1 MRHSFFEKM
10 IPISALLSNSNLNC
24 NFYKMAFYCLV
35 SGIQPNKPKTN
46 TSSTNN
52 PIESDR
58 KPETLDLADLDLSRL
73 RLTKKDLETLSS
85 ITPDLPKHFQ
95 DQLLAQ
101 LPPNQAR
108 KLSRTLSMQNNSQT
122 APVKI
127 YKRSLSGGRE
137 DVTIKADTKYP
148 STKVSSESV
157 PPPYS
162 KAIDRDTIP
171 TEDSFIRNALFRRSF
186 SGSKDSRSSSRCV
199 NLDECNNYSPR
210 SSHSSEISDKY
221 KTYHSNSSE
230 NSSNLINRRRYEK
243 DGSVYPSKYYDTLP
257 PRRSITSP
265 SKDYHARPPSGC
277 LSPPPQSQQ
286 CESPVRRRPSQRR
299 ISRFLRPD
307 FFDVPQEESC
317 YVKDRKER
325 DLETQNILKKIRE
338 RSRERSLDR
347 REKSAEPF
355 CDRSYYSNIDPITMK
370 DRRKSSIPNLRA
382 TSVEPSAGIYHVRT
396 KGENKCCDAV
406 SDSMYLHRPR
416 SISKPNE
423 NYNLPTRTQHSDNVP
438 SNSSF
443 ADRILN
449 ELQNISIKQIM
460 VCNDENCVEK
470 KNRVKEITI
479 RKADAKDIQMLAQQ
493 SGEVTDKSKKVSKLA
508 RPKSYPSKEQE
519 IGKKVSPDKTDNV
532 LEKIPESSNDKT
544 VRPKSYPTA
553 RIASTKEIKSTKNLE
568 VPKSAEEDNLS
579 DVSRKTITP
588 KGQTTIDQIAK
599 KVKISKKNGKSDA
612 IDQPNENEEIQVKVP
627 EKKQKTG
634 FLYSI
639 GQKFE
644 KLRENSKNKVLR
656 KSNNKLGTDT
666 NAISDNIESNGVDAT
681 SKSNSNNR
689 STETNTPDEKSS
701 ERKSRIDAMI
711 RNLRERSVTRGPVMT
726 ESGLIKRAVSVE
738 DLSDTFNKCSV
749 NKVLGLFKK
758 FENGG
763 SNVQNTKSSSIIDS
777 IVRIEKERPK
787 SSEYMT
793 KQKNGRKYSGAKSDT
808 IVTFTD
814 LVASPPISLDKMNGN
829 MSKIPVK
836 LSNCRDCSE
845 EVDPTIVTKRHSSN
859 GPKQTA
865 EDKERMKQNR
875 KGLVLDFNKIENGD
889 VKHSLATC
897 NNNNNNHC
905 IKSINYNNNNNNNNG
920 QATLHANGVLSPSYD
935 SLTNYSSDS
944 RSIHDDCAS
953 TSTFLSPTDEPE
965 LYFDDWSICSEDNN
979 FTGTTPSPSLSRLSR
994 NSQSS
999 LMGDA
1004 NNSSESVIDRI
1015 KRRSFYC
1022 RFNENKPKR
1031 QSNIVGPAAREYYRE
1046 AAAKLK
1052 SRPPDRVSSPPVM
1065 EAHEYYRQLKQKQN
1079 NESKSST
1086 PSSIKTK
1093 YDDLKANHRHSDYLL
1108 PKSNLNLNLPL
1119 PTSSSSRRISTTDN
1133 DYKYSHTNY
1142 LQNARSSAYEPSSLY
1157 GTYHS
1162 KIKPSSYT
1170 SNGTCLDSYATMGRK
1185 TRPYEHRSKSLM
1197 DSSIIASA
1205 NNSTYKRDHRG
1216 TVEYGTLTR

>member
-1 MRHSFFEKM
+1 M
-10 IPISALLSNSNLNC
+10 IVKNGFSLL
-24 NFYKMAFYCLV
+24 FV

-52 PIESDR
+52 PIESEQ

-127 YKRSLSGGRE
+127 YKRSLSGGRD
-137 DVTIKADTKYP
+137 DVAFKNDSSKLLSVTTKPIHTI
-148 STKVSSESV
+148 STAYSRSV
-157 PPPYS
+157 ERDATTS
-162 KAIDRDTIP
+162 TDDTI
-171 TEDSFIRNALFRRSF
+171 SRNSAYRRSF
-186 SGSKDSRSSSRCV
+186 SGNKDSRSSSNRCV
-199 NLDECNNYSPR
+199 NLDECNNRSPR

-221 KTYHSNSSE
+221 KTYHSNSSDT
-230 NSSNLINRRRYEK
+230 SSNLLLNRRRYEK
-243 DGSVYPSKYYDTLP
+243 DGSVHQSKYYDTLP

-277 LSPPPQSQQ
+277 LSPPPPPSSQQ
-286 CESPVRRRPSQRR
+286 CDSPVRRRPSQRR

-325 DLETQNILKKIRE
+325 DVETQNILKKIRE

-382 TSVEPSAGIYHVRT
+382 TSVEPSAAAGTSYHMLT
-396 KGENKCCDAV
+396 KSENKCCGLVADN
-406 SDSMYLHRPR
+406 MYLQRHRR
-416 SISKPNE
+416 SLSKPNE
-423 NYNLPTRTQHSDNVP
+423 NYNIPTRSQHSSSNVP

-443 ADRILN
+443 ADRILS

-460 VCNDENCVEK
+460 ACNDADNTM
-470 KNRVKEITI
+470 NQIKEIST
-479 RKADAKDIQMLAQQ
+479 RTTDVSDGQNLA
-493 SGEVTDKSKKVSKLA
+493 GNTLDNIDKSKKVSKLA

-519 IGKKVSPDKTDNV
+519 LGKVITDKAQHT
-532 LEKIPESSNDKT
+532 LEKIHETTSNEKT
-544 VRPKSYPTA
+544 ILRPKSYPTVK
-553 RIASTKEIKSTKNLE
+553 IASGKEIKCSKNGAQTADDEKTSNNAERTTQMCKSGTTNEQTSKKTKFF
-568 VPKSAEEDNLS
+568 
-579 DVSRKTITP
+579 
-588 KGQTTIDQIAK
+588 
-599 KVKISKKNGKSDA
+599 KKNGTADAKITQVSD
-612 IDQPNENEEIQVKVP
+612 ENDENGQSKGNP

-644 KLRENSKNKVLR
+644 KLRENSKNKALR
-656 KSNNKLGTDT
+656 KSNNKLGTEGNTLGAEPDSIVEDLSST
-666 NAISDNIESNGVDAT
+666 YANNNNNNNKNSDSNVI
-681 SKSNSNNR
+681 
-689 STETNTPDEKSS
+689 DEKTTS

-711 RNLRERSVTRGPVMT
+711 RNLRERSVTSGPLLT

-758 FENGG
+758 FEN
-763 SNVQNTKSSSIIDS
+763 SSVQNTKSSSIVDS
-777 IVRIEKERPK
+777 IMRNEKERPK
-787 SSEYMT
+787 SSEYMS
-793 KQKNGRKYSGAKSDT
+793 KQKSKRKYSGAKSDT
-808 IVTFTD
+808 IVTMTD
-814 LVASPPISLDKMNGN
+814 IAASSSPPPMSLDRMNGN

-836 LSNCRDCSE
+836 LSNCRDFSE
-845 EVDPTIVTKRHSSN
+845 EVDSTIVTKRHSSN
-859 GPKQTA
+859 GLKQTA
-865 EDKERMKQNR
+865 EDKERMRQNR
-875 KGLVLDFNKIENGD
+875 KGLVLEFNKIENGD
-889 VKHSLATC
+889 LKHSLTTC
-897 NNNNNNHC
+897 KNNNNNNHG
-905 IKSINYNNNNNNNNG
+905 IKSNNINNNNNDSHTPLHSNG
-920 QATLHANGVLSPSYD
+920 ILSPSYD

-999 LMGDA
+999 LLGDA

-1022 RFNENKPKR
+1022 RFNENKTKR

-1052 SRPPDRVSSPPVM
+1052 SRPPDRVSSPTVT

-1079 NESKSST
+1079 SE
-1086 PSSIKTK
+1086 P
-1093 YDDLKANHRHSDYLL
+1093 KANSHRHSDYLL
-1108 PKSNLNLNLPL
+1108 PKSSLNLPL
-1119 PTSSSSRRISTTDN
+1119 PTSSSSRRISTADN
-1133 DYKYSHTNY
+1133 DYKYSHNY
-1142 LQNARSSAYEPSSLY
+1142 LQNGRCSVYEPSSLY
-1157 GTYHS
+1157 ATTYHS
-1162 KIKPSSYT
+1162 SKLKPSSYT
-1170 SNGTCLDSYATMGRK
+1170 TNGTSCLDSYATMGRK
-1185 TRPYEHRSKSLM
+1185 PRAYEHRSKSLM
-1197 DSSIIASA
+1197 DSSIISSA
-1205 NNSTYKRDHRG
+1205 NSSSYKRDHRG
-1216 TVEYGTLTR
+1216 TVDYGTLTR

>member
-1 MRHSFFEKM
+1 MS
-10 IPISALLSNSNLNC
+10 
-24 NFYKMAFYCLV
+24 V

-52 PIESDR
+52 PIESEQ

-122 APVKI
+122 VPVKI

-137 DVTIKADTKYP
+137 DVTLKGEPKYS
-148 STKVSSESV
+148 STKVTDSVQSS
-157 PPPYS
+157 YS
-162 KAIDRDTIP
+162 RTIERDATP
-171 TEDSFIRNALFRRSF
+171 TEDSFIRNSLFRRSF
-186 SGSKDSRSSSRCV
+186 SNSKDSRSSSRCV
-199 NLDECNNYSPR
+199 NMDECNNYSPR
-210 SSHSSEISDKY
+210 SSSHSSEISDKY
-221 KTYHSNSSE
+221 KTYHSNSSD
-230 NSSNLINRRRYEK
+230 NSSNLLNRRRYEK
-243 DGSVYPSKYYDTLP
+243 DGSVYQPKYYDTLP

-265 SKDYHARPPSGC
+265 SKEFHARPPSGC
-277 LSPPPQSQQ
+277 LSPPPQSQQQ

-355 CDRSYYSNIDPITMK
+355 CERSYYSNIDPITMK

-382 TSVEPSAGIYHVRT
+382 TSVEPSAGIYHART
-396 KGENKCCDAV
+396 KSENKCCELVTDN
-406 SDSMYLHRPR
+406 MYLQRRR
-416 SISKPNE
+416 SLSKPSE
-423 NYNLPTRTQHSDNVP
+423 NYNLPTRNQHSDNNVQ

-460 VCNDENCVEK
+460 VCNDDNYAENN
-470 KNRVKEITI
+470 KNKVKEITI
-479 RKADAKDIQMLAQQ
+479 RKADAKDVQNLAQQ
-493 SGEVTDKSKKVSKLA
+493 SVTDVTDKSKKVSKLA

-519 IGKKVSPDKTDNV
+519 IVKKITPEKTDNV
-532 LEKIPESSNDKT
+532 LEKIQESTNDKT

-553 RIASTKEIKSTKNLE
+553 KIASAKEIKNSKNVE
-568 VPKSAEEDNLS
+568 VPQATEEDKLN
-579 DVSRKTITP
+579 DASRKTMMS
-588 KGQTTIDQIAK
+588 KSSAQTTTDQTTK
-599 KVKISKKNGKSDA
+599 KNKISKKNGKSDTTF
-612 IDQPNENEEIQVKVP
+612 DQATENEEIQSKAP

-656 KSNNKLGTDT
+656 KSNNKLGTD
-666 NAISDNIESNGVDAT
+666 SNTLSENSEPNGPNGIDAA
-681 SKSNSNNR
+681 SKINSNNQ
-689 STETNTPDEKSS
+689 SSETNTPDEKSS

-711 RNLRERSVTRGPVMT
+711 RNLRERSVTRGPIMT

-758 FENGG
+758 FENN
-763 SNVQNTKSSSIIDS
+763 SLHVQNTKSSSIIDS
-777 IVRIEKERPK
+777 IVRNEKERPK
-787 SSEYMT
+787 SSEYMS

-808 IVTFTD
+808 IVTLTD
-814 LVASPPISLDKMNGN
+814 LDASPPISLDKMNGN
-829 MSKIPVK
+829 SSKIPIK
-836 LSNCRDCSE
+836 SSNCRDCSE
-845 EVDPTIVTKRHSSN
+845 ELDSTIVTKRHSSN

-889 VKHSLATC
+889 VKHPLATC
-897 NNNNNNHC
+897 KNNNNNNNHS
-905 IKSINYNNNNNNNNG
+905 IKSINYNNNNNNS
-920 QATLHANGVLSPSYD
+920 QATLHPNGVLSPSYD

-1086 PSSIKTK
+1086 PSSIKSK
-1093 YDDLKANHRHSDYLL
+1093 YDDLKTNHRHSDYLL

-1119 PTSSSSRRISTTDN
+1119 PSSSSSRRISTTDN
-1133 DYKYSHTNY
+1133 DYKYSHNY
-1142 LQNARSSAYEPSSLY
+1142 LQNARSSVYEPSSLY

-1162 KIKPSSYT
+1162 KIKPSSYST
-1170 SNGTCLDSYATMGRK
+1170 NGTTCLDSYATLGRK
-1185 TRPYEHRSKSLM
+1185 PRAYEHRSKSLM
-1197 DSSIIASA
+1197 DSSIIANA
-1205 NNSTYKRDHRG
+1205 NSSTYKRDHRG

>member
-1 MRHSFFEKM
+1 MQTNNKLQS
-10 IPISALLSNSNLNC
+10 IVNSVLLS
-24 NFYKMAFYCLV
+24 V

-46 TSSTNN
+46 NSSTNN
-52 PIESDR
+52 PIETEQ

-122 APVKI
+122 VPVKI

-137 DVTIKADTKYP
+137 DVTVKNDLKYA
-148 STKVSSESV
+148 STKVSDSLPS
-157 PPPYS
+157 YS
-162 KAIDRDTIP
+162 RDTTP
-171 TEDSFIRNALFRRSF
+171 TDDTFIRNSLFRRSF

-199 NLDECNNYSPR
+199 NLDECNTYSPR
-210 SSHSSEISDKY
+210 SSSHSSEISDKY
-221 KTYHSNSSE
+221 KTYNSNSSD
-230 NSSNLINRRRYEK
+230 NSSNLLNRRRYEK
-243 DGSVYPSKYYDTLP
+243 DGSLHHSKYYDTLP

-277 LSPPPQSQQ
+277 LSPPPSQQQ

-325 DLETQNILKKIRE
+325 DLETQSILKKIRE

-382 TSVEPSAGIYHVRT
+382 TSVEPSAIVHHVRT
-396 KGENKCCDAV
+396 KSENKCCDLV
-406 SDSMYLHRPR
+406 SDNSYLQRRR
-416 SISKPNE
+416 SLSKPNE
-423 NYNLPTRTQHSDNVP
+423 NYNLPTRNQHSDNVQ

-449 ELQNISIKQIM
+449 ELHSIKQIM
-460 VCNDENCVEK
+460 VCNDDNYTESN
-470 KNRVKEITI
+470 KNKTKESTI
-479 RKADAKDIQMLAQQ
+479 RKVDAKDIQNLTHQ
-493 SGEVTDKSKKVSKLA
+493 SVDVPDKTKKISKLA

-519 IGKKVSPDKTDNV
+519 MKKISPDKSDIV
-532 LEKIPESSNDKT
+532 LEKIQESTNDKT
-544 VRPKSYPTA
+544 IRPKSYPTGKNA
-553 RIASTKEIKSTKNLE
+553 KEIKSSKNVEALQT
-568 VPKSAEEDNLS
+568 AEEDTFNDKKLLMNKS
-579 DVSRKTITP
+579 GAQGTSE
-588 KGQTTIDQIAK
+588 QTTK
-599 KVKISKKNGKSDA
+599 KSKILKKNGKSDVA
-612 IDQPNENEEIQVKVP
+612 LDQTNEKEENQSKAP

-656 KSNNKLGTDT
+656 KSNNKLGAECNVPEIVEP
-666 NAISDNIESNGVDAT
+666 NAMDIG
-681 SKSNSNNR
+681 SKMNSNNQI
-689 STETNTPDEKSS
+689 SETNSTDEKSS

-711 RNLRERSVTRGPVMT
+711 RNLRERSVTRGPILT

-738 DLSDTFNKCSV
+738 DLSDSFNKCSV
-749 NKVLGLFKK
+749 NKVLGLFRK
-758 FENGG
+758 FETS

-777 IVRIEKERPK
+777 IVRNEKERPK
-787 SSEYMT
+787 SSEYMS
-793 KQKNGRKYSGAKSDT
+793 KQKNCKKYIGAKSDT

-814 LVASPPISLDKMNGN
+814 LAPSPPISLDKMNGN
-829 MSKIPVK
+829 TSKIPIK

-845 EVDPTIVTKRHSSN
+845 EVDATIVTKRHSNN

-865 EDKERMKQNR
+865 EDKERMKNNR
-875 KGLVLDFNKIENGD
+875 KGLVLDFNKLENGD

-897 NNNNNNHC
+897 KNNNNHS
-905 IKSINYNNNNNNNNG
+905 IKSINYNNNNNNSQTPLHPNG
-920 QATLHANGVLSPSYD
+920 ILSPSYD
-935 SLTNYSSDS
+935 TLTNYSSDS
-944 RSIHDDCAS
+944 RSIHDDCGS

-979 FTGTTPSPSLSRLSR
+979 FTGGTGTTPSPSLSRLSR

-999 LMGDA
+999 LMGDT

-1065 EAHEYYRQLKQKQN
+1065 EPHEYYRQLKQKQSSD
-1079 NESKSST
+1079 SKSST
-1086 PSSIKTK
+1086 PSSIKSK
-1093 YDDLKANHRHSDYLL
+1093 YDDLKASHRHSDYLL

-1119 PTSSSSRRISTTDN
+1119 PPSSSVRRISTTDN
-1133 DYKYSHTNY
+1133 DYKYSHNY
-1142 LQNARSSAYEPSSLY
+1142 LQNARSSVYEPSTLY

-1170 SNGTCLDSYATMGRK
+1170 TNGTSCLDSYATLGRK
-1185 TRPYEHRSKSLM
+1185 ARPYEHRSKSLM

-1216 TVEYGTLTR
+1216 TVEYGTLHR

>member
-1 MRHSFFEKM
+1 MS
-10 IPISALLSNSNLNC
+10 
-24 NFYKMAFYCLV
+24 V

-52 PIESDR
+52 PIESEQ

-122 APVKI
+122 VPVKI

-137 DVTIKADTKYP
+137 DVTLKSEPPKYP
-148 STKVSSESV
+148 STKVTDTV
-157 PPPYS
+157 PSTYS
-162 KAIDRDTIP
+162 RTMERDTTP
-171 TEDSFIRNALFRRSF
+171 TEDSFIRNSLYRRSF
-186 SGSKDSRSSSRCV
+186 SNSKDSRSSSRCM
-199 NLDECNNYSPR
+199 NIDECNNHSPR
-210 SSHSSEISDKY
+210 SSSHSSEISDKY
-221 KTYHSNSSE
+221 KTYHSNSTSDN
-230 NSSNLINRRRYEK
+230 NSSNLLSRRRYEK
-243 DGSVYPSKYYDTLP
+243 DGSSMYPPKYYDTLP

-277 LSPPPQSQQ
+277 LSPPPQSQQQQQ

-382 TSVEPSAGIYHVRT
+382 TSVEPSAAGLYHVRT
-396 KGENKCCDAV
+396 KSENKFSELVTDN
-406 SDSMYLHRPR
+406 RRR
-416 SISKPNE
+416 SLSKPSE
-423 NYNLPTRTQHSDNVP
+423 NYNLPTRNQHNDNVVP

-460 VCNDENCVEK
+460 VSNDDNHAENNK
-470 KNRVKEITI
+470 IKAKEISI
-479 RKADAKDIQMLAQQ
+479 RKSDAKDTTQQ
-493 SGEVTDKSKKVSKLA
+493 STVDVIDKSKKVSKLA

-519 IGKKVSPDKTDNV
+519 IVKKVSPDKTDNV
-532 LEKIPESSNDKT
+532 LEKIKESTNDKT
-544 VRPKSYPTA
+544 IRPKSYPTVK
-553 RIASTKEIKSTKNLE
+553 IASAKEIKSAKNGE
-568 VPKSAEEDNLS
+568 VPQTADEDKTN
-579 DVSRKTITP
+579 DVSGKIMTSKSST
-588 KGQTTIDQIAK
+588 QTTTDQTTK
-599 KVKISKKNGKSDA
+599 KTKISKKNGKSDTTV
-612 IDQPNENEEIQVKVP
+612 DQANENDETQSKAP

-644 KLRENSKNKVLR
+644 KMRENSKNKVLR
-656 KSNNKLGTDT
+656 KSNNKLGMEN
-666 NAISDNIESNGVDAT
+666 NAEASELNGPNGIDVT
-681 SKSNSNNR
+681 TKVNSNNQ
-689 STETNTPDEKSS
+689 SSETNTPDEKST

-711 RNLRERSVTRGPVMT
+711 RNLRERSVTRGPILT

-758 FENGG
+758 FEN
-763 SNVQNTKSSSIIDS
+763 SSSHVQNTKSSSIIDS
-777 IVRIEKERPK
+777 IVRNEKERPK
-787 SSEYMT
+787 SSEYMS

-808 IVTFTD
+808 IVTLTD
-814 LVASPPISLDKMNGN
+814 LAASEPPISLDKMNGN
-829 MSKIPVK
+829 TSKIPIK
-836 LSNCRDCSE
+836 SSNCRDCSE
-845 EVDPTIVTKRHSSN
+845 ELDSAIVTKRQHSSN

-897 NNNNNNHC
+897 KNNNNNHSV
-905 IKSINYNNNNNNNNG
+905 KSINYNNNNNNNNS
-920 QATLHANGVLSPSYD
+920 QAIVHPNGVLSPSYD

-1065 EAHEYYRQLKQKQN
+1065 EPHEYYRQLKQKQS

-1086 PSSIKTK
+1086 PSSSIKSK
-1093 YDDLKANHRHSDYLL
+1093 YEDLKATHRHSDYLL

-1133 DYKYSHTNY
+1133 DYKYSHNY
-1142 LQNARSSAYEPSSLY
+1142 LQNARSSVYEPTSSLY

-1162 KIKPSSYT
+1162 KIKPSSY
-1170 SNGTCLDSYATMGRK
+1170 NGTTCLDSYATLGRK
-1185 TRPYEHRSKSLM
+1185 PRAYEHRSKSLM

-1205 NNSTYKRDHRG
+1205 NSSTYKRDHRG

>member
-1 MRHSFFEKM
+1 MS
-10 IPISALLSNSNLNC
+10 
-24 NFYKMAFYCLV
+24 V

-52 PIESDR
+52 QIESNQ

-137 DVTIKADTKYP
+137 DVTLKPDSKYSTTKASDTVL
-148 STKVSSESV
+148 ST
-157 PPPYS
+157 YS
-162 KAIDRDTIP
+162 RSTDRDAIP
-171 TEDSFIRNALFRRSF
+171 TDDAFIRNSLFRRSF

-199 NLDECNNYSPR
+199 NLDECNTYSPR

-221 KTYHSNSSE
+221 KTYHSNSSD
-230 NSSNLINRRRYEK
+230 NSSNLLNRRRYEK
-243 DGSVYPSKYYDTLP
+243 DGSVYQSKYYDTLP

-265 SKDYHARPPSGC
+265 STDYHGRPPSGC
-277 LSPPPQSQQ
+277 LSPQPSQSTQQQQ
-286 CESPVRRRPSQRR
+286 CESPVRRRSSQRR

-382 TSVEPSAGIYHVRT
+382 TSVEPSAGIYHTRT
-396 KGENKCCDAV
+396 KSENKCCDLV
-406 SDSMYLHRPR
+406 TDNMYLQRRR
-416 SISKPNE
+416 SLSKPNE
-423 NYNLPTRTQHSDNVP
+423 NYNLPTRSQHSDNVQ

-460 VCNDENCVEK
+460 VGNDAENN
-470 KNRVKEITI
+470 KNKVKEMTI
-479 RKADAKDIQMLAQQ
+479 RKADPKDIQNLAQQ
-493 SGEVTDKSKKVSKLA
+493 SVDVTDKSKKVSKLA

-519 IGKKVSPDKTDNV
+519 ISKKVSPDKTETV
-532 LEKIPESSNDKT
+532 LEKIQESTTTDKT
-544 VRPKSYPTA
+544 IRPKSYPTTK
-553 RIASTKEIKSTKNLE
+553 IASAKEIKNSKNAE
-568 VPKSAEEDNLS
+568 VSQAAEDEKLNA
-579 DVSRKTITP
+579 SRKIMTS
-588 KGQTTIDQIAK
+588 KSGAQTTTEQATK
-599 KVKISKKNGKSDA
+599 KNKISKKNGKSDTA
-612 IDQPNENEEIQVKVP
+612 VDQPNDNEEIQTKVP

-656 KSNNKLGTDT
+656 KSNNKLGTDS
-666 NAISDNIESNGVDAT
+666 NAPAENLEPNGTDVGA
-681 SKSNSNNR
+681 SKLNVNNQ
-689 STETNTPDEKSS
+689 SLETTASDEKSS

-711 RNLRERSVTRGPVMT
+711 RNLRERSVTRGPILT

-758 FENGG
+758 FENN
-763 SNVQNTKSSSIIDS
+763 SVQNTKSSSIIDS
-777 IVRIEKERPK
+777 IVRNEKERPK
-787 SSEYMT
+787 SSEYMS

-808 IVTFTD
+808 IVTLTD
-814 LVASPPISLDKMNGN
+814 TAASPPISLDKMNGN
-829 MSKIPVK
+829 SSKIPIK
-836 LSNCRDCSE
+836 SSNCRDCSE
-845 EVDPTIVTKRHSSN
+845 EVDSAIVTKRHSSN

-889 VKHSLATC
+889 VKHSLASC
-897 NNNNNNHC
+897 KNNNNNHN
-905 IKSINYNNNNNNNNG
+905 IRSINYNNSNSNINNNNQAPLHPNG
-920 QATLHANGVLSPSYD
+920 ILSPSYD

-1004 NNSSESVIDRI
+1004 NASSESVIDRI

-1086 PSSIKTK
+1086 SSSSVKSK

-1133 DYKYSHTNY
+1133 DYKYSHSY
-1142 LQNARSSAYEPSSLY
+1142 LPNARSSVYEPSSLY

-1170 SNGTCLDSYATMGRK
+1170 TNGTTCLDSYATLGRK
-1185 TRPYEHRSKSLM
+1185 PKAYEHRSKSLM
-1197 DSSIIASA
+1197 DSSIIASASA